1 MNDIYFYH
9 IRPLILIQEL
19 QEKKDKYQNIVHTK
33 EIQLKHATEQM
44 TMLYRTNEPYNNMD
58 QYLYLELIDT
68 IVISLSNANK
78 KLIYVNDI
86 ISRLLRRYFI

>member
-33 EIQLKHATEQM
+33 EIQLKHSIKQM
-44 TMLYRTNEPYNNMD
+44 MMLYRTNNLYIDLEQNM
-58 QYLYLELIDT
+58 YLELIEC
-68 IVISLSNANK
+68 IMISLNNAEK
-78 KLIYVNDI
+78 KLNYVNNI
-86 ISRLLRRYFI
+86 ISKLVHRYFN